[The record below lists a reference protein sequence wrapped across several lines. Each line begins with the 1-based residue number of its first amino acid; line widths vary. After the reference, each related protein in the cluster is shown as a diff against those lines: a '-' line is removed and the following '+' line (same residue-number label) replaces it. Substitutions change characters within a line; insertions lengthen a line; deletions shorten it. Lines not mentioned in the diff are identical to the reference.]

1 MPSSEKARNHAFGP
15 RAENHTGAH
24 ARASRRPTRSMGA
37 PALPTSMHAALAGHE
52 APVLAARF
60 SKDGAYLLTAGK
72 DRTFRL
78 WNPRKGTCIK
88 TYAGH
93 AREVR
98 DVDAAADNSRLATC
112 GGDKDVFLWDVTSG
126 SRLRRFRGHEGGV
139 NAVAFAGENDSVV
152 VSAGFDR
159 TVRFFD
165 CRSGRADAIQI
176 IGGVGGTSSFK
187 DAVTCL
193 AVSGTKVLAGS
204 VDGSAKTFDARA
216 GVEREDAFGAD
227 RPVISVAFSGD
238 GNCALVGTL
247 RDRLA
252 LLDIETADVL
262 AEYRGRVCR
271 DSKTP
276 ARLTHD
282 DAHVVAASEDG
293 FTIAWDLV
301 DAAVA
306 ARVHAHPGH
315 GVTAL
320 DWHPT
325 APVMAT
331 GGTDGAVRV
340 WVPPGG
346 SAAYAR
352 DAR

>member
-1 MPSSEKARNHAFGP
+1 
-15 RAENHTGAH
+15 
-24 ARASRRPTRSMGA
+24 MGA
-37 PALPTSMHAALAGHE
+37 PVLPTSTHATLAGHE

-139 NAVAFAGENDSVV
+139 NAVAFAGENDAVL

-165 CRSGRADAIQI
+165 CRSGRADAIQTL
-176 IGGVGGTSSFK
+176 GGVGHGRKDSGHGFK
-187 DAVTCL
+187 DAVSSV
-193 AVSGTKVLAGS
+193 AVSDTKILAGS
-204 VDGSAKTFDARA
+204 VDGSARTLVRA
-216 GVEREDAFGAD
+216 GGVGVLDDFGTD
-227 RPVISVAFSGD
+227 RPVVSVAFSGD

-247 RDRLA
+247 RDRLV
-252 LLDIETADVL
+252 LLDIDRGDVL
-262 AEYRGRVCR
+262 ATYEGRVCR
-271 DSKTP
+271 VSKTP
-276 ARLTHD
+276 RKLANDD

-293 FTIAWDLV
+293 FVAMWDLV
-301 DAAVA
+301 DATVA
-306 ARVHAHPGH
+306 ARVDAHPGRV
-315 GVTAL
+315 VTAM

-331 GGTDGAVRV
+331 GGADGLARV

-346 SAAYAR
+346 SETYAR
-352 DAR
+352 AR

>member
-24 ARASRRPTRSMGA
+24 ARASRRPTRPMGA

-293 FTIAWDLV
+293 FAIAWDLV

>member
-1 MPSSEKARNHAFGP
+1 
-15 RAENHTGAH
+15 
-24 ARASRRPTRSMGA
+24 MGA
-37 PALPTSMHAALAGHE
+37 PVLPTSTHATLAGHE

-165 CRSGRADAIQI
+165 ARSASRDAMHV
-176 IGGVGGTSSFK
+176 IGGIGGDRNENENETFR
-187 DAVTCL
+187 DAVTSV
-193 AVSGTKVLAGS
+193 AVSDTKILAGS
-204 VDGSAKTFDARA
+204 VDGSARTFDVRG
-216 GVEREDAFGAD
+216 GVEVLDDFGTD
-227 RPVISVAFSGD
+227 RPVVSVAFSGD

-247 RDRLA
+247 RDSLA

-293 FTIAWDLV
+293 FAIAWDLV

-331 GGTDGAVRV
+331 GGADGLARV

-346 SAAYAR
+346 SETYAR
-352 DAR
+352 AR

>member
-293 FTIAWDLV
+293 FAIAWDLV

-331 GGTDGAVRV
+331 GGTDGVVRV

-346 SAAYAR
+346 SETYAR
-352 DAR
+352 SR

>member
-1 MPSSEKARNHAFGP
+1 
-15 RAENHTGAH
+15 
-24 ARASRRPTRSMGA
+24 MGA
-37 PALPTSMHAALAGHE
+37 PVLPTSTHATLAGHE

-139 NAVAFAGENDSVV
+139 NAVAFAGEHDAVL

-165 CRSGRADAIQI
+165 CRSGSPDAIQTFGGGRA
-176 IGGVGGTSSFK
+176 IGAFK
-187 DAVTCL
+187 DAVTCV
-193 AVSGTKVLAGS
+193 AVSDAKVLAGS
-204 VDGSAKTFDARA
+204 VDGSAKTFDLRA
-216 GVEREDAFGAD
+216 GEEREDAFGTD
-227 RPVISVAFSGD
+227 RPVVSVAFSGD
-238 GNCALVGTL
+238 GNCALIGTT

-252 LLDIETADVL
+252 LLAVETAETL

-271 DSKTP
+271 DSRTP

-293 FTIAWDLV
+293 FALAWDLV
-301 DAAVA
+301 DAGVA

-325 APVMAT
+325 ASVMAT
-331 GGTDGAVRV
+331 GGTDGVVRV

-346 SAAYAR
+346 SETYAR
-352 DAR
+352 SR

>member
-1 MPSSEKARNHAFGP
+1 M
-15 RAENHTGAH
+15 
-24 ARASRRPTRSMGA
+24 
-37 PALPTSMHAALAGHE
+37 PTSMHAALAGHE

>member
-293 FTIAWDLV
+293 FAIAWDLV

>member
-1 MPSSEKARNHAFGP
+1 
-15 RAENHTGAH
+15 
-24 ARASRRPTRSMGA
+24 MGA
-37 PALPTSMHAALAGHE
+37 PVLPTSTHATLAGHE

-139 NAVAFAGENDSVV
+139 NAVAFAGENDAVL

-165 CRSGRADAIQI
+165 CRSGRADAIQTL
-176 IGGVGGTSSFK
+176 GGVGHGRKDSGHGFK
-187 DAVTCL
+187 DAVSSV
-193 AVSGTKVLAGS
+193 AVSDTKILAGS
-204 VDGSAKTFDARA
+204 VDGSARTFDVRG
-216 GVEREDAFGAD
+216 GVEVLDDFGTD
-227 RPVISVAFSGD
+227 RPVVSVAFSGD
-238 GNCALVGTL
+238 GNCALIGTL
-247 RDRLA
+247 RDRLV
-252 LLDIETADVL
+252 LLDIDRGDVL
-262 AEYRGRVCR
+262 ATYEGRVCR
-271 DSKTP
+271 VSKTH

-293 FTIAWDLV
+293 FVAMWDLV
-301 DAAVA
+301 DATVA
-306 ARVHAHPGH
+306 ARVDAHPGRV
-315 GVTAL
+315 VTAM

-331 GGTDGAVRV
+331 GGADGLVRV

-346 SAAYAR
+346 SETYAR
-352 DAR
+352 AR

>member
-165 CRSGRADAIQI
+165 FRSGRADAIQI

-293 FTIAWDLV
+293 FAIAWDLV

>member
-1 MPSSEKARNHAFGP
+1 
-15 RAENHTGAH
+15 
-24 ARASRRPTRSMGA
+24 MGA
-37 PALPTSMHAALAGHE
+37 PALPTSTHATLAGHE

-165 CRSGRADAIQI
+165 ARSASRDAMHV
-176 IGGVGGTSSFK
+176 IGGISSGDRNENENETFR
-187 DAVTCL
+187 DAVTSV
-193 AVSGTKVLAGS
+193 AVSDTKILAGS
-204 VDGSAKTFDARA
+204 VDGTVKTFDVRA
-216 GVEREDAFGAD
+216 GVARSDDFGEDN
-227 RPVISVAFSGD
+227 PVVSVAFSGD
-238 GNCALVGTL
+238 GACALVGTVN
-247 RDRLA
+247 DRLA
-252 LLDIETADVL
+252 LLDIEQGELL
-262 AEYRGRVCR
+262 AEYRGRACR
-271 DSKTP
+271 HSKVS

-282 DAHVVAASEDG
+282 DAHVVAAGEDG
-293 FTIAWDLV
+293 VVTMWDLV
-301 DAAVA
+301 DADVK
-306 ARVHAHPGH
+306 ARVDAHVSPRVA
-315 GVTAL
+315 VTAL
-320 DWHPT
+320 DWHPKRS
-325 APVMAT
+325 VMAT
-331 GGTDGAVRV
+331 GGADGNVRV
-340 WVPPGG
+340 WVPPGE
-346 SAAYAR
+346 SERYAR
-352 DAR
+352 A

>member
-1 MPSSEKARNHAFGP
+1 M
-15 RAENHTGAH
+15 
-24 ARASRRPTRSMGA
+24 
-37 PALPTSMHAALAGHE
+37 
-52 APVLAARF
+52 
-60 SKDGAYLLTAGK
+60 
-72 DRTFRL
+72 
-78 WNPRKGTCIK
+78 
-88 TYAGH
+88 
-93 AREVR
+93 
-98 DVDAAADNSRLATC
+98 
-112 GGDKDVFLWDVTSG
+112 
-126 SRLRRFRGHEGGV
+126 
-139 NAVAFAGENDSVV
+139 
-152 VSAGFDR
+152 
-159 TVRFFD
+159 
-165 CRSGRADAIQI
+165 
-176 IGGVGGTSSFK
+176 
-187 DAVTCL
+187 
-193 AVSGTKVLAGS
+193 
-204 VDGSAKTFDARA
+204 
-216 GVEREDAFGAD
+216 
-227 RPVISVAFSGD
+227 
-238 GNCALVGTL
+238 
-247 RDRLA
+247 
-252 LLDIETADVL
+252 LDIETADVL

-293 FTIAWDLV
+293 FAIAWDLV

>member
-1 MPSSEKARNHAFGP
+1 
-15 RAENHTGAH
+15 
-24 ARASRRPTRSMGA
+24 MGA
-37 PALPTSMHAALAGHE
+37 PALPTSTHATLTGHE

-78 WNPRKGTCIK
+78 WNPRQGTCIK

-293 FTIAWDLV
+293 FAIAWDLV

>member
-1 MPSSEKARNHAFGP
+1 
-15 RAENHTGAH
+15 
-24 ARASRRPTRSMGA
+24 MGA
-37 PALPTSMHAALAGHE
+37 PALPTSTHATLAGHDG
-52 APVLAARF
+52 PVLAARF

-165 CRSGRADAIQI
+165 ARSASRDAMHV
-176 IGGVGGTSSFK
+176 IGGIGGDRNENENETFR
-187 DAVTCL
+187 DAVTSV
-193 AVSGTKVLAGS
+193 AVSDTKILAGS
-204 VDGSAKTFDARA
+204 VDGTAKTFDVRA
-216 GVEREDAFGAD
+216 GVARSDDFGTD
-227 RPVISVAFSGD
+227 NPVVSVAFSGD
-238 GNCALVGTL
+238 GACALVGTVN
-247 RDRLA
+247 DRLA
-252 LLDIETADVL
+252 LLDIEQGELL
-262 AEYRGRVCR
+262 AEYRGRACR
-271 DSKTP
+271 HSKVS

-282 DAHVVAASEDG
+282 DAHVVAAGEDG
-293 FTIAWDLV
+293 VVTMWDLV
-301 DAAVA
+301 DAKVM
-306 ARVHAHPGH
+306 ARVDAHVSPRVA
-315 GVTAL
+315 VTAL
-320 DWHPT
+320 DWHPKRS
-325 APVMAT
+325 VMAT
-331 GGTDGAVRV
+331 GGADGNVRV
-340 WVPPGG
+340 WVPPGE
-346 SAAYAR
+346 SERYSRA
-352 DAR
+352 